1 MTEDRPYIGILLML
15 GFCLLAPLS
24 DTVAKV
30 LIGRLSLGQLVTV
43 RFGVMALIL
52 VPLVTAM
59 GGLAALRLPRRVL
72 GLTILRSAL
81 HLAGTA
87 CFFGALLYLPIA
99 DALAIVFVLPF
110 LMLLAGRYFLNEEVG
125 ARRLIACSVGFVG
138 TLMVIQPNF
147 AEVGWPA
154 FLPLAVAVIFTF
166 FMLITRMIAKA
177 AHPVNLQAVSGLASI
192 TMMLPVMALGAS
204 LGWPGFE
211 ITQPTPVDAGLLLV
225 LGLLATVAH
234 LLMTWSLRLAPSTTV
249 APIQYIEIP
258 AAALFGWLV
267 FRDLPNGLAAVG
279 IFVTIGAGLYV
290 LAREHS
296 LSRTGSAPP
305 DRARPAAE

>member
-1 MTEDRPYIGILLML
+1 MTEDRPYLGILLML

-24 DTVAKV
+24 DTIAKV
-30 LIGRLSLGQLVTV
+30 LTARLSLGQLVTV
-43 RFGVMALIL
+43 RFAVMALIL

-59 GGLAALRLPRRVL
+59 SGRAALALPRRVL
-72 GLTILRSAL
+72 RLTILRSAL
-81 HLAGTA
+81 HLGGTG

-110 LMLLAGRYFLNEEVG
+110 LMLLAGKYFLHEEVG
-125 ARRLIACSVGFVG
+125 ARRLIACSVGFAG

-147 AEVGWPA
+147 VEVGWPA
-154 FLPLAVAVIFTF
+154 LLPLGVAVIFTF
-166 FMLITRMIAKA
+166 YMLITRMIAKA

-192 TMMLPVMALGAS
+192 TMMLPVMALGVA

-211 ITQPTPVDAGLLLV
+211 FMRPAPVDAGLLL
-225 LGLLATVAH
+225 GSLATLAH
-234 LLMTWSLRLAPSTTV
+234 LLMTWSLRLAPSVTV
-249 APIQYIEIP
+249 APFQYIEIP
-258 AAALFGWLV
+258 AAALFSWLV

-279 IFVTIGAGLYV
+279 IFVIIGAGLYI

-296 LSRTGSAPP
+296 LSRTGSAPS
-305 DRARPAAE
+305 DRARPAAK